1 VAGGVL
7 GAGLGLGEV
16 PIVPPVPGEVGGEAD
31 GVRSRLGFS
40 PTRSESLHAAV
51 SPVSSRSAQN
61 PVRTL
66 FMMFGPL
73 YEKKFYPLMSTELA
87 IFRPAFS

>member
-1 VAGGVL
+1 
-7 GAGLGLGEV
+7 
-16 PIVPPVPGEVGGEAD
+16 
-31 GVRSRLGFS
+31 
-40 PTRSESLHAAV
+40 LHAAV

-66 FMMFGPL
+66 FMMVGPL
-73 YEKKFYPLMSTELA
+73 YGKKFYPLMSTELA